1 MKLYNPFE
9 LNKLSIMFFFDKKVF
24 FKYFVII
31 LSTLV
36 IVFNIAMIFF
46 GYELM
51 QFDIPGSIITA
62 ALLANLFM
70 LLGKDQR

>member
-1 MKLYNPFE
+1 
-9 LNKLSIMFFFDKKVF
+9 MFYFDKKVF
-24 FKYFVII
+24 FRNFFLI
-31 LSTLV
+31 LALLA

-62 ALLANLFM
+62 ALLANLLM
-70 LLGKDQR
+70 LLGNAPKEN

>member
-1 MKLYNPFE
+1 
-9 LNKLSIMFFFDKKVF
+9 MFFFDKKVF
-24 FKYFVII
+24 FKYFVLI
-31 LSTLV
+31 LSILA
-36 IVFNIAMIFF
+36 IIFNVAMIFF

-70 LLGKDQR
+70 LLGQDQR

>member
-1 MKLYNPFE
+1 
-9 LNKLSIMFFFDKKVF
+9 MFFFDKKIF
-24 FKYFVII
+24 FKNFI
-31 LSTLV
+31 LILAILA

-46 GYELM
+46 EYELM

-70 LLGKDQR
+70 LLGQDQR